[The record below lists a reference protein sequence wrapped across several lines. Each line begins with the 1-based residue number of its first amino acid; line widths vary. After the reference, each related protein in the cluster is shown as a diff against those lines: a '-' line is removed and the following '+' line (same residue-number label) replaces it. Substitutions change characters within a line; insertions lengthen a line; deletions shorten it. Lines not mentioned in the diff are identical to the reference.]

1 MLSIIERVI
10 ILQSVDVFSEV
21 PTEQLAHVAAIATE
35 MSVSKDD
42 VLFRMHDVS
51 DAMYVVL
58 EGEVRLSRGAQVV
71 TVARQDDAF
80 GTWSLFDDDPR
91 VVDATAVQDAR
102 LLKLARDDFM
112 DLLADN
118 VEITRGVLKGIVM
131 RLKGVAGRVS
141 FDKDGPSS

>member
-21 PTEQLAHVAAIATE
+21 PPEQLAHVAAIATE
-35 MSVSKDD
+35 RSVSAGE
-42 VLFRMHDVS
+42 VLFREQDDS

-58 EGEVRLSRGAQVV
+58 EGEVRLSRGKQVV
-71 TVARQDDAF
+71 TEARQDDAF

-91 VVDATAVQDAR
+91 VVDAVAVVDSR
-102 LLKLARDDFM
+102 LLQLARDDFI

-131 RLKGVAGRVS
+131 RLKGVAGRVN
-141 FDKDGPSS
+141 FDKSR

>member
-21 PTEQLAHVAAIATE
+21 PTEQLSHVAAIASE
-35 MSVSKDD
+35 VSVPEGEL
-42 VLFRMHDVS
+42 LFKEQDAS

-58 EGEVRLSRGAQVV
+58 EGEIRLSRGKQVV
-71 TVARQDDAF
+71 TVAKQDDAF

-91 VVDATAVQDAR
+91 VVDAVAVEDSL
-102 LLKLARDDFM
+102 LLKLARDDFI

-118 VEITRGVLKGIVM
+118 VEITQGVLKGIVM

-141 FDKDGPSS
+141 PGRPR